1 MTINPE
7 SSPDNNLIINEDTSQ
22 DTSQNAS
29 QDTSRDTSRN
39 ASQDM
44 SQEQD
49 IPQDTRVK
57 KQRSLIHDHFT
68 INEKNNR
75 YKCNHCNKSYKISKD
90 GSTSTLWKHIKSTH
104 NELLLENQIT
114 DAMNRLE
121 ISEQLVCIYFNLFIY
136 II

>member
-1 MTINPE
+1 MNPE

-29 QDTSRDTSRN
+29 QDTSRDISR
-39 ASQDM
+39 DM

-68 INEKNNR
+68 INEENNR
-75 YKCNHCNKSYKISKD
+75 YKCNHCNKSYKILKD
-90 GSTSTLWKHIKSTH
+90 GSTYIIPQYDGLHLGI
-104 NELLLENQIT
+104 
-114 DAMNRLE
+114 
-121 ISEQLVCIYFNLFIY
+121 LVCTI
-136 II
+136 